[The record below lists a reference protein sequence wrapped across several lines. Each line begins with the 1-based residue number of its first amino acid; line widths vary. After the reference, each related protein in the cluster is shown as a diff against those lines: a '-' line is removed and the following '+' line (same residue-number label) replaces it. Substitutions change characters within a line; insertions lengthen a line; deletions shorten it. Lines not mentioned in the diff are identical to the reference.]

1 MKIVKLMIAVLV
13 ILAIAGCGE
22 KKEKKEAEVNAPA
35 KITITEGAV
44 QEQKAVNKKSG
55 DNGEFYYSYNKAQQA
70 QNQVEDEGKYTELGA
85 YRHILNNYQKV
96 QISLWA
102 NKLSKDF
109 LIYCS
114 ACHDDYANGI
124 IGPSLLDKDGSYI
137 YEQLQKFKTGKR
149 KNVLM
154 EQLVHRLSDE
164 KLKALS
170 EEIAAFN
177 KKVKKLL
184 EQHGQKDRK

>member
-1 MKIVKLMIAVLV
+1 MMKKGIVAALALLML
-13 ILAIAGCGE
+13 LGGCGE
-22 KKEKKEAEVNAPA
+22 KKEKQPSSNEAVGEI
-35 KITITEGAV
+35 KITEGV
-44 QEQKAVNKKSG
+44 VKEQKAKSKKV
-55 DNGEFYYSYNKAQQA
+55 DNGEFYYSYKEAKKQEEM
-70 QNQVEDEGKYTELGA
+70 EDEGRYTKLGA

-114 ACHDDYANGI
+114 ACHDDYANGV
-124 IGPSLLDKDGSYI
+124 IGPSLLDKSGEYI
-137 YEQLQKFKTGKR
+137 YKQLQDFKSGKR

-154 EQLVHRLSDE
+154 VQLVRRLDDA
-164 KLKALS
+164 KLKALAD
-170 EEIAAFN
+170 EIAAFN

-184 EQHGQKDRK
+184 EQNAQKDRK